1 MKRLKISGNGLKIL
15 ALIAMTFDHVGL
27 LLLNNYM
34 PFRIFGRLSFPI
46 FAYMIAEGCYYTRN
60 KKKHLAGIFL
70 LGILC
75 QLVYYL
81 ADGSLYQGI
90 LITFTLSVLC
100 IYAID
105 RAGKQ
110 KKWYGWIVPL
120 ITVGMVIF
128 LCEGLPL
135 LLPGTDYAVDYG
147 LWGVLLPVIIS
158 FSSNRK
164 YKWLL
169 TAAGLIPVSLSMGG
183 WQWYSLFALIPLL
196 LYSGEKGKWNTKYLF
211 YIYYPLHMLV
221 IYGLSL
227 LF

>member
-1 MKRLKISGNGLKIL
+1 MKSIKISGNGLKIL

-34 PFRIFGRLSFPI
+34 PFRIFGRLAFPI

-60 KKKHLAGIFL
+60 KKKHLAVIFL
-70 LGILC
+70 MGLFC
-75 QLVYYL
+75 QFAYYL

-90 LITFTLSVLC
+90 LITFTLSILC

-105 RAGKQ
+105 WARKQ

-120 ITVGMVIF
+120 LTIGMVIF
-128 LCEGLPL
+128 LCQGLPI
-135 LLPGTDYAVDYG
+135 LLPGTHYAVDYG
-147 LWGVLLPVIIS
+147 LWGVLLPVFVS
-158 FSSNRK
+158 LSTKRK
-164 YKWLL
+164 HKLL
-169 TAAGLIPVSLSMGG
+169 FMAAGLVLLSLSMES

-196 LYSGEKGKWNTKYLF
+196 FYSGEKGKWNTKYLF

-221 IYGLSL
+221 IYGLTL
-227 LF
+227 I